1 MMHPIPSWT
10 EQIKAAAITGAIVF
24 AACMPGIV
32 SRPMGHLAA
41 LWPANALLIGLFVRF
56 RTLNNPGGWFGA
68 IMAYV
73 VAYSLTNSATDLMTV
88 KNLSTSLLLTGGNLA
103 CVITGVLLFAWLD
116 EEHRRLKHPLSVLY
130 LALVASCVAAFA
142 GVLGNMTDPIL
153 SNANPLKGWAFWFVN
168 ELVNLMA
175 VLPVM
180 LSLPDLSG
188 FRLNRRR
195 AFKTDHIR
203 IGKIL
208 PISALLMSFSL
219 GIIIGGPGAP
229 VFPIPALLWCA
240 LSYDIFITSVLT
252 LLYSGWVLISMS
264 LGYLPISI
272 VNMNSRPMLLSIRI
286 GVSLLALAPLTVA
299 CVMAA
304 REELL
309 RQLKYIAE
317 HDQLTGLLNRRA
329 FNERAS
335 SALGRLVDQKRPVAI
350 LMLDIDKFK
359 DVNDTYG
366 HAGGDR
372 VLVAF
377 ARIASAGLRDIDML
391 GRIGGE
397 EFAAI
402 LPDCGRKEAEMI
414 AQRVRNKLA
423 NTPIDVSDS
432 QQIPVT
438 VSIGASFV
446 HQAVPDIEALLL
458 VADKALYRAKENG
471 RNRVEIDDFT
481 DIKQE
486 SDQVM
491 E

>member
-1 MMHPIPSWT
+1 MMHPTPSWT
-10 EQIKAAAITGAIVF
+10 EHIKAAAITGIIVF
-24 AACMPGIV
+24 AACVLGIL

-56 RTLNNPGGWFGA
+56 PKLNNTFGWLGA
-68 IMAYV
+68 ILAYFMADIMT
-73 VAYSLTNSATDLMTV
+73 ANNWSANLMLTA
-88 KNLSTSLLLTGGNLA
+88 GNLV
-103 CVITGVLLFAWLD
+103 CVVTGVLLFSWLD
-116 EEHRRLKHPLSVLY
+116 DEHRRLKHPLSVLY
-130 LALVASCVAAFA
+130 LALVASCAAAAA
-142 GVLGNMTDPIL
+142 GVVGVIADPIL
-153 SNANPLKGWAFWFVN
+153 SNASPLKSWAFWSVT
-168 ELVNLMA
+168 ELANLMA

-195 AFKTDHIR
+195 TFKTEHIHVS
-203 IGKIL
+203 KIL
-208 PISALLMSFSL
+208 PVCALLISLAL
-219 GIIIGGPGAP
+219 GIIVGGPGAL

-240 LSYDIFITSVLT
+240 LSYDIFITSILT
-252 LLYSGWVLISMS
+252 LLYSGWVLIAMS

-286 GVSLLALAPLTVA
+286 GVSLMALAPLTVA
-299 CVMAA
+299 CIMAA

-309 RQLKYIAE
+309 RKLNYIAE
-317 HDQLTGLLNRRA
+317 HDQLTSLLNRRA

-335 SALGRLVDQKRPVAI
+335 SLLTRLTEQNKPVAV

-372 VLVAF
+372 VLVTF

-397 EFAAI
+397 EFAAV
-402 LPDCGRKEAEMI
+402 LPGCGPKEAEKI
-414 AQRVRNKLA
+414 AQRIRSKLA
-423 NTPIDVSDS
+423 DTPIDLGDG
-432 QQIPVT
+432 QQITVT
-438 VSIGASFV
+438 VSIGISFAQ
-446 HQAVPDIEALLL
+446 QAIPDIEAMLL

-471 RNRVEIDDFT
+471 RNRVE
-481 DIKQE
+481 
-486 SDQVM
+486 SDVLDA
-491 E
+491 

>member
-1 MMHPIPSWT
+1 MMHPTSSWT
-10 EQIKAAAITGAIVF
+10 EQIKAAAITGVVVF
-24 AACMPGIV
+24 AACLLGIL
-32 SRPMGHLAA
+32 SRSMGHLAA

-56 RTLNNPGGWFGA
+56 RPLNNPGGWLGA
-68 IMAYV
+68 TAAYIT
-73 VAYSLTNSATDLMTV
+73 AYSLTYNAAGTMTAQNLYASLM
-88 KNLSTSLLLTGGNLA
+88 LTGGNLA
-103 CVITGVLLFAWLD
+103 CVIAGVLLFSWLD
-116 EEHRRLKHPLSVLY
+116 DEHRRLKHPLSVLY
-130 LALVASCVAAFA
+130 LALVASCAAAVA
-142 GVLGNMTDPIL
+142 GVVGTMTDPIL
-153 SNANPLKGWAFWFVN
+153 SNAGPLKGWAFWFVN

-195 AFKTDHIR
+195 TFKTEHIHP
-203 IGKIL
+203 GKIL
-208 PISALLMSFSL
+208 PICALLMSFTL
-219 GIIIGGPGAP
+219 GIMVGGPGAP

-240 LSYDIFITSVLT
+240 LSYDIFITSILT

-317 HDQLTGLLNRRA
+317 HDQLTSLLNRRA

-335 SALGRLVDQKRPVAI
+335 SLLMKLAEQNRPVAV

-372 VLVAF
+372 VLIAF
-377 ARIASAGLRDIDML
+377 ARIASAGLRDIDIL

-402 LPDCGRKEAEMI
+402 LPGCGRKEAEMI

-423 NTPIDVSDS
+423 NTSIDIGDD
-432 QQIPVT
+432 QQIAVT

-446 HQAVPDIEALLL
+446 RQAVPDIEPLLL

-471 RNRVEIDDFT
+471 RNRVEINDFT
-481 DIKQE
+481 DVKQE
-486 SDQVM
+486 NAQAH
-491 E
+491 

>member
-1 MMHPIPSWT
+1 MHPIPNWT
-10 EQIKAAAITGAIVF
+10 EQIKAATVTGVIVF
-24 AACMPGIV
+24 AACLLGIL

-56 RTLNNPGGWFGA
+56 PTLNNPCGWLGA
-68 IMAYV
+68 ILAYV
-73 VAYSLTNSATDLMTV
+73 VAYVTADTMTGSNWSV
-88 KNLSTSLLLTGGNLA
+88 SLLLTGGNLV
-103 CVITGVLLFAWLD
+103 CVVTGVLLFSWLD
-116 EEHRRLKHPLSVLY
+116 DEHRHLKHPLSVLY
-130 LALVASCVAAFA
+130 LALVASCSAAAA
-142 GVLGNMTDPIL
+142 GVVGAIADPIL
-153 SNANPLKGWAFWFVN
+153 SNASPLKGWAFWFVT

-195 AFKTDHIR
+195 TFKTYHINP
-203 IGKIL
+203 GKIL
-208 PISALLMSFSL
+208 PICALLLSFAL
-219 GIIIGGPGAP
+219 GIIVGGPGAP

-335 SALGRLVDQKRPVAI
+335 SLLGRLTDQKRPVAV

-372 VLVAF
+372 VLVKF
-377 ARIASAGLRDIDML
+377 AHIASAGLRDIDTL

-402 LPDCGRKEAEMI
+402 LPGCGQKEAEMI

-423 NTPIDVSDS
+423 STSIDIGDD
-432 QQIPVT
+432 QKIAVT
-438 VSIGASFV
+438 VSIGASFI

-471 RNRVEIDDFT
+471 RNRVEIDDV
-481 DIKQE
+481 DHIKNE
-486 SDQVM
+486 GDQVQT
-491 E
+491 

>member
-1 MMHPIPSWT
+1 MMHPTPSWT
-10 EQIKAAAITGAIVF
+10 EHIKAAAITGIIVF
-24 AACMPGIV
+24 AACVLGIL

-56 RTLNNPGGWFGA
+56 PKLNNAFGWLGA
-68 IMAYV
+68 ILAYFMADIMTGNNWS
-73 VAYSLTNSATDLMTV
+73 ANLMLTA
-88 KNLSTSLLLTGGNLA
+88 GNLV
-103 CVITGVLLFAWLD
+103 CVVTGVLLFSWLD

-130 LALVASCVAAFA
+130 LALVASCAAA
-142 GVLGNMTDPIL
+142 ATGVVGVIADPIL
-153 SNANPLKGWAFWFVN
+153 SNANPLKNWAFWSVI
-168 ELVNLMA
+168 ELANLMA

-188 FRLNRRR
+188 LRLDRRR
-195 AFKTDHIR
+195 AFKTEHFHVS
-203 IGKIL
+203 KIL
-208 PISALLMSFSL
+208 PVCALLISLAL
-219 GIIIGGPGAP
+219 GIIVGGPGAL

-240 LSYDIFITSVLT
+240 LSYDIFITSILT
-252 LLYSGWVLISMS
+252 LLYSGWVLIAMS

-286 GVSLLALAPLTVA
+286 GVSLMALAPLTVA

-317 HDQLTGLLNRRA
+317 HDQLTALLNRRA
-329 FNERAS
+329 FNERA
-335 SALGRLVDQKRPVAI
+335 ANLLARLSEQTRPVAV

-377 ARIASAGLRDIDML
+377 ARIASAGLRNIDML

-397 EFAAI
+397 EFAAV
-402 LPDCGRKEAEMI
+402 LPGCGQKEAAKI
-414 AQRVRNKLA
+414 AQRIRSKLA
-423 NTPIDVSDS
+423 DTSIDLGDG
-432 QQIPVT
+432 QQITVT
-438 VSIGASFV
+438 VSIGVSFAQ
-446 HQAVPDIEALLL
+446 QAIPDIEALLL

-471 RNRVEIDDFT
+471 RNRVESDDL
-481 DIKQE
+481 DA
-486 SDQVM
+486 
-491 E
+491 

>member
-1 MMHPIPSWT
+1 MMRPTANWT
-10 EQIKAAAITGAIVF
+10 EHIKAATITGIIVF
-24 AACMPGIV
+24 AACVLGIL

-56 RTLNNPGGWFGA
+56 PKLNNAFGWLGA
-68 IMAYV
+68 ILAYFMADIMTGNNWS
-73 VAYSLTNSATDLMTV
+73 ANLMLTA
-88 KNLSTSLLLTGGNLA
+88 GNLV
-103 CVITGVLLFAWLD
+103 CVVTGVLLFSWLD
-116 EEHRRLKHPLSVLY
+116 EEHRRLKHPLSVLH
-130 LALVASCVAAFA
+130 LALVASCAAA
-142 GVLGNMTDPIL
+142 ATGVVGVIADPIL
-153 SNANPLKGWAFWFVN
+153 SNASPLKSWAFWSVT
-168 ELVNLMA
+168 ELANLMA
-175 VLPVM
+175 VLPVI

-188 FRLNRRR
+188 LRLNRRR
-195 AFKTDHIR
+195 TFKTEHIHVR
-203 IGKIL
+203 KIL
-208 PISALLMSFSL
+208 PVCALLISLAL
-219 GIIIGGPGAP
+219 GILVGGPGAP

-240 LSYDIFITSVLT
+240 LSYDIFITSMLT
-252 LLYSGWVLISMS
+252 LLYSGWILFAMS

-286 GVSLLALAPLTVA
+286 GVSLMALAPLTVA

-317 HDQLTGLLNRRA
+317 HDQLTSLLNRRA

-335 SALGRLVDQKRPVAI
+335 SLLTRLTEQTRPVAV

-397 EFAAI
+397 EFAAV
-402 LPDCGRKEAEMI
+402 LPGCGPKEAEKI
-414 AQRVRNKLA
+414 AQRIRSKLA
-423 NTPIDVSDS
+423 DTPIDLGDG
-432 QQIPVT
+432 QQITVT
-438 VSIGASFV
+438 VSIGVSFAQ
-446 HQAVPDIEALLL
+446 QATPDIEALLL

-471 RNRVEIDDFT
+471 RNRVESDDVDT
-481 DIKQE
+481 KE
-486 SDQVM
+486 AGSDRTQN
-491 E
+491 

>member
-1 MMHPIPSWT
+1 MHPIPTWT
-10 EQIKAAAITGAIVF
+10 EQIKAAVITGLIVF
-24 AACMPGIV
+24 AACALGIL
-32 SRPMGHLAA
+32 SRPLGHLAA
-41 LWPANALLIGLFVRF
+41 LWPANAIIIGLFVHF
-56 RTLNNPGGWFGA
+56 PSLNKSCGWLAA
-68 IMAYV
+68 ISAYIST
-73 VAYSLTNSATDLMTV
+73 YLMMG
-88 KNLSTSLLLTGGNLA
+88 NNWSSSLLLTGGNLV
-103 CVITGVLLFAWLD
+103 CVITGVLLFSWLN
-116 EEHRRLKHPLSVLY
+116 EEHRRLKHPLSVFY
-130 LALVASCVAAFA
+130 LALVASCAAATA
-142 GVLGNMTDPIL
+142 GVFGTMTDTSL
-153 SNANPLKGWAFWFVN
+153 SNAGPLKGWAFWFVN

-175 VLPVM
+175 ILPVM

-188 FRLNRRR
+188 FKLNRRR
-195 AFKTDHIR
+195 AFKTYSIQP
-203 IGKIL
+203 GKIL
-208 PISALLMSFSL
+208 PVCALLASFVL

-240 LSYDIFITSVLT
+240 LSYDIFITSLLT
-252 LLYSGWVLISMS
+252 LFYSCWVLISMS
-264 LGYLPISI
+264 MGYLPISI

-286 GVSLLALAPLTVA
+286 GVSLLTLASLTVA

-309 RQLKYIAE
+309 RQLKYVAE
-317 HDQLTGLLNRRA
+317 HDQLTSLLNRRA

-335 SALGRLVDQKRPVAI
+335 SKLCVLAEQKRPVAV

-377 ARIASAGLRDIDML
+377 ARIASAGLREVDTL

-402 LPDCGRKEAEMI
+402 LPGCSRKDAEMI
-414 AQRVRNKLA
+414 AGRIRSKLA
-423 NTPIDVSDS
+423 STPIAIGDD
-432 QQIPVT
+432 QQIKVT
-438 VSIGASFV
+438 VSIGISLI

-471 RNRVEIDDFT
+471 RNRVETDDLD
-481 DIKQE
+481 DIKNKN
-486 SDQVM
+486 DQVPT
-491 E
+491 